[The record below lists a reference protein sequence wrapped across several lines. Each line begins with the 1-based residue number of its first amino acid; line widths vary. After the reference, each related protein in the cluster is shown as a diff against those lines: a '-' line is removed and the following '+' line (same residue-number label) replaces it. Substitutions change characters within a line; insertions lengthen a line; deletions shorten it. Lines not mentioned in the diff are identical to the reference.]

1 MESWFADKGNDN
13 DNEQRRCHRIANN
26 SNLLWARNRATSFCY
41 CCCWLLDILL
51 LGCSFFCISLNGI
64 FHSFALIKAKEIE
77 KRKKWKDTRK
87 NGRARF
93 DVLLLLLHHLS
104 TAHSAQRGKWTCAQ
118 RAFTFKNSSV
128 LCIQMRCVCNSL
140 TNRDDDDDDGCTY
153 AKHLKASGFCMS
165 PDWHWEELRQTK
177 YCEFAAH
184 MCIEQRM
191 NAVAAAAAACIN
203 CVELRCEIR
212 DIINLWIILIN
223 WFLTAMDRWHRS
235 RAIIKI
241 ETIGR

>member
-51 LGCSFFCISLNGI
+51 LGGSFFCISLNGI

-104 TAHSAQRGKWTCAQ
+104 TAHSAANGHARNAHLHSK
-118 RAFTFKNSSV
+118 
-128 LCIQMRCVCNSL
+128 IQVYYVFRCV
-140 TNRDDDDDDGCTY
+140 
-153 AKHLKASGFCMS
+153 ASAIRWRTEM
-165 PDWHWEELRQTK
+165 TTTMM
-177 YCEFAAH
+177 AAH
-184 MCIEQRM
+184 MRNI
-191 NAVAAAAAACIN
+191 
-203 CVELRCEIR
+203 
-212 DIINLWIILIN
+212 
-223 WFLTAMDRWHRS
+223 
-235 RAIIKI
+235 
-241 ETIGR
+241 